1 MSIMSKIGFACMMLY
16 EGGGVPSST
25 SGDIVLSVVSLTGA
39 KEKKGITDKGHSF
52 VIIENKTKKNVDV
65 GYYNLK
71 PNEEVSVGLW
81 YGSFFAGPDEFEKI
95 GGVYYNREFYEYN
108 FKYEPE
114 DLVSCKCVIDEQS
127 LWFVSQIIKEKNN
140 EYVLIGYNCSNF
152 ATEIWNKVSGAKWE
166 TGDYPLYYLEPKDVC
181 ANIKANNKYVENPK
195 LKPKG
200 YYYKYANNKLNEV
213 HE

>member
-1 MSIMSKIGFACMMLY
+1 MSIMSKIGFVCMMLY
-16 EGGGVPSST
+16 EGGGAPSST

-52 VIIENKTKKNVDV
+52 VIIENKTDVKVDV

-108 FKYEPE
+108 LNYEPE
-114 DLVSCKCVIDEQS
+114 SLVSCKCVIDEHS
-127 LWFVSQIIKEKNN
+127 LWFVSQIIKKKTMNIILLVII
-140 EYVLIGYNCSNF
+140 VLILLLKFGIKHLGQNGQLVIIQCI
-152 ATEIWNKVSGAKWE
+152 IWSQKMFVQ
-166 TGDYPLYYLEPKDVC
+166 
-181 ANIKANNKYVENPK
+181 I
-195 LKPKG
+195 
-200 YYYKYANNKLNEV
+200 
-213 HE
+213 

>member
-1 MSIMSKIGFACMMLY
+1 MSIMSKIGFVCMMLY
-16 EGGGVPSST
+16 EGGGAPSST

-108 FKYEPE
+108 LNYEPE
-114 DLVSCKCVIDEQS
+114 SLVSCKCVIDEHS

-140 EYVLIGYNCSNF
+140 EYNLIGYNCSNF
-152 ATEIWNKVSGAKWE
+152 ATEIWNKASGAKWP
-166 TGDYPLYYLEPKDVC
+166 TGDYPMYYLEPKDVC
-181 ANIKANNKYVENPK
+181 ANIKANNKYDENPK